1 MRALVPLRSR
11 AGFTLIELLVVIAI
25 IAILIG
31 LLVPAVQKVRESA
44 LRMQQNPHLAG
55 LAAQMLAF
63 ADGSVRPAHDFF
75 ASLGSDAAQGSDAG
89 QLHLDGL
96 VFYCTA
102 DTTLLDLQGQ
112 ISDLLRMP
120 HLPAVE
126 RRLLLDAQS
135 ALNNQ
140 LPAVQKLAEVL
151 RSRVGP
157 CANPS

>member
-11 AGFTLIELLVVIAI
+11 AGFTLVELLVVIAI

-31 LLVPAVQKVRESA
+31 MLLPAVQKVRESA
-44 LRMQQNPHLAG
+44 LRMQQNPKLVG
-55 LAAQMLAF
+55 LAAQLLAF
-63 ADGSVRPAHDFF
+63 ADGSVRPAQDFI
-75 ASLGSDAAQGSDAG
+75 AGLGSDAAQGSDAG
-89 QLHLDGL
+89 QVHLDGL

-102 DTTLLDLQGQ
+102 DATLLDLQDQ
-112 ISDLLRMP
+112 INDLLRMG
-120 HLPAVE
+120 HLPDIE
-126 RRLLLDAQS
+126 RRLLMDAQN
-135 ALNNQ
+135 ALNDQ